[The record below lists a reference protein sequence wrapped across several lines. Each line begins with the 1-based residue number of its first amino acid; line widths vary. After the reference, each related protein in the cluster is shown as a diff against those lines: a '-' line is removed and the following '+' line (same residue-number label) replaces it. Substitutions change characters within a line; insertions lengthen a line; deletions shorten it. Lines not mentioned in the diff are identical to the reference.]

1 MWRKELQ
8 QDTLD
13 GRQQQRSFIRF
24 LNRYWSDVDQNENLS
39 KACPC
44 FLGPNPASRN
54 QSVHLFRHS
63 RLLIID
69 GWAKGNLLS
78 VTMLLGNLS
87 QLPGLEIELIIL
99 KAFFTKRKMCV
110 CVCVYALYR
119 EQKEKG
125 DCRSY
130 LPKLRWH
137 NIHQHLRP
145 RSHHPFPHA
154 CSDEQ
159 EGEINNIR
167 ALPALQI
174 TGFDIDVYEIEPQIK
189 KGTQCGR
196 QWLKWKLL
204 STPGNYSQWLDAKA
218 KLVACLRLRANAAVL
233 PSHTHSLH
241 QTHGVIFT
249 YAAKL
254 SFPHNCGRAPP
265 RAFAF

>member
-78 VTMLLGNLS
+78 VTVLLGNLS

-110 CVCVYALYR
+110 CVFVCTLCIGSKKRRVIARVIYQNYDDTIFINICVRVPIIPSLT
-119 EQKEKG
+119 
-125 DCRSY
+125 
-130 LPKLRWH
+130 
-137 NIHQHLRP
+137 
-145 RSHHPFPHA
+145 
-154 CSDEQ
+154 
-159 EGEINNIR
+159 R
-167 ALPALQI
+167 AAMS
-174 TGFDIDVYEIEPQIK
+174 K
-189 KGTQCGR
+189 KG
-196 QWLKWKLL
+196 K
-204 STPGNYSQWLDAKA
+204 
-218 KLVACLRLRANAAVL
+218 
-233 PSHTHSLH
+233 
-241 QTHGVIFT
+241 
-249 YAAKL
+249 
-254 SFPHNCGRAPP
+254 
-265 RAFAF
+265 